1 MRQEVKTALV
11 TLSWFPV
18 LYTAFEFGYSPCRVT
33 GSSMAPTF
41 NPGTETTARD
51 VVLVQK
57 FLLRSQNGLQRG
69 DIVMLR
75 SPYDPEK
82 LLTKRI
88 TGVQGDHIM
97 PRKEYPRQGATVVPR
112 NHLWVEGDNEF
123 HSIDSNTFGPVSL
136 GLVVGKVVLL
146 LWPISR
152 WGTDLRGGRDAR
164 VGEKS
169 IDDLEWSKS

>member
-1 MRQEVKTALV
+1 
-11 TLSWFPV
+11 
-18 LYTAFEFGYSPCRVT
+18 
-33 GSSMAPTF
+33 
-41 NPGTETTARD
+41 
-51 VVLVQK
+51 
-57 FLLRSQNGLQRG
+57 
-69 DIVMLR
+69 
-75 SPYDPEK
+75 
-82 LLTKRI
+82 
-88 TGVQGDHIM
+88 M